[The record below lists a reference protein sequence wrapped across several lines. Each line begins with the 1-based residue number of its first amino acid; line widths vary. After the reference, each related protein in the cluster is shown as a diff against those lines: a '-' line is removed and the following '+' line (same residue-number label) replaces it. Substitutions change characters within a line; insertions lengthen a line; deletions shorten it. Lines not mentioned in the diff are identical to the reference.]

1 MAKKN
6 DKKKD
11 GDADREMKAILVSD
25 IELLEKKIY
34 FEQEKTVTSKR
45 ELERITKQMK
55 DEQFSLDNTKNLED
69 KRILSENET
78 LKESIKK
85 YSTQVKQLEK
95 DLQDKDAEMDRLEK
109 EIVDR
114 AAQYERELEEKDVS
128 NREQQKMFDEM
139 SQRFQ
144 SILQRTTNKL
154 QERVN
159 MGN

>member
-11 GDADREMKAILVSD
+11 AEADREIKAILISD

-34 FEQEKTVTSKR
+34 YEQEKTVTSKR
-45 ELERITKQMK
+45 ELERIIKQIK
-55 DEQFSLDNTKNLED
+55 DEQTSLDNTKNSED
-69 KRILSENET
+69 KRILLENET

-95 DLQDKDAEMDRLEK
+95 DLEDKDAEIERLEK
-109 EIVDR
+109 EIIER
-114 AAQYERELEEKDVS
+114 AAQYEKELEDKDAS
-128 NREQQKMFDEM
+128 NKEQQKMFDEM

>member
-11 GDADREMKAILVSD
+11 ADADREMKAVLVSD
-25 IELLEKKIY
+25 VELLEKKIY

-45 ELERITKQMK
+45 ELERITKQIK
-55 DEQFSLDNTKNLED
+55 DEQTILENTKNSED

-95 DLQDKDAEMDRLEK
+95 DLEDKDAEIERLEK
-109 EIVDR
+109 EIIER
-114 AAQYERELEEKDVS
+114 AAQYERELEEKDAS